1 MLLGYI
7 GKGDSLRM
15 LGKYEEAV
23 QNYSIAIS
31 TEANLAS
38 VALLKRGIAFIEL
51 KAYENALDDFDQV
64 VLQI

>member
-1 MLLGYI
+1 
-7 GKGDSLRM
+7 M